1 MNKIS
6 YVAIASDIIH
16 SGHMNVIEEAA
27 KYGDVVIGLLTDEA
41 IATYKRLPI
50 LDFETR
56 KRIFENLK
64 QVSKVVVQET
74 LSYKGNI
81 EKIKPDYIVHGDD
94 WQTGIQSNVREEA
107 IELLAE
113 YGGQLIEVP
122 YTQGVSG
129 TEVDDKLRP
138 ILNTPDIRRAKLRKL
153 LKLKP
158 YLRVM
163 EASNGL
169 SGLIVENARYIDEEN
184 MQVKEYDAMWVS
196 SLCDS
201 SFKGKPDIELVDFTS
216 RINTIND
223 IMEVTTKPIILDG
236 DTGGK
241 VEHFVYN
248 VKTLERIGVSA
259 VIIEDKTGLKQNSLY
274 GTDAK
279 QVLDDP
285 HTFAAK
291 IKAGK
296 QAQVTRD
303 FMIVARLESLIAG
316 MGMED
321 AMNRARIYINEGGA
335 DAVMIHSRLKDG
347 AEIKEFLRQFREEF
361 PDVPVI
367 LVPTSYNHVKEEELC
382 EWGANIII
390 HANHLLRSAYR
401 SMKHTADTI
410 LECGRSKEVD
420 DEIISIKEVLS
431 LIPGGKQ

>member
-1 MNKIS
+1 MKKTA

-27 KYGDVVIGLLTDEA
+27 KYGDVLIGLLTDEA

-50 LDFETR
+50 LDYETR
-56 KRIFENLK
+56 ERIFRNLK
-64 QVSKVVVQET
+64 QVTKVVKQDT
-74 LSYKGNI
+74 LSYKKNLL
-81 EKIKPDYIVHGDD
+81 EYKPDYVVHGDN
-94 WQTGIQSNVREEA
+94 WQTGIQSNVRAEA
-107 IELLAE
+107 IEVLSG
-113 YGGQLIEVP
+113 YGGELVEVP
-122 YTQGVSG
+122 YTEGISG
-129 TEVDDKLRP
+129 TEIDDKLRP
-138 ILNTPDIRRAKLRKL
+138 VLNTPDIRRAKLRRL

-158 YLRVM
+158 YIRVM

-169 SGLIVENARYIDEEN
+169 SGLIVENARYEDSAN
-184 MQVKEYDAMWVS
+184 MMVKEYDAMWVS

-241 VEHFVYN
+241 IEHFVYN

-259 VIIEDKTGLKQNSLY
+259 VILEDKTGLKQNSLY

-303 FMIVARLESLIAG
+303 FMIIARLESLIAG

-321 AMNRARIYINEGGA
+321 AMMRARIYINEGGA
-335 DAVMIHSRLKDG
+335 DGIMIHSRLRDG
-347 AEIKEFLRQFREEF
+347 EEIRGFLKQFRAEF
-361 PDVPVI
+361 PDVPVV
-367 LVPTSYNHVKEEELC
+367 LVPTSYNHVLEEELC
-382 EWGANIII
+382 DWGANVII
-390 HANHLLRSAYR
+390 HANHMLRSAYR
-401 SMKHTADTI
+401 AMKHTADRI
-410 LECGRSKEVD
+410 LECGRSKEMD